1 VTARL
6 DPVGGVK
13 LARKR
18 GFSRIAVPV
27 SNPDLAEIIRSNNP
41 NALIFGVHMSG
52 ITDDESQRIIEV
64 SDLVTGCAS
73 KTVRALAGK
82 KALLQAGDVIPIFA
96 LTSRGKELVMKRIL
110 ETNEKIFFKPI
121 RHPVICTNQPEPLV

>member
-1 VTARL
+1 
-6 DPVGGVK
+6 
-13 LARKR
+13 
-18 GFSRIAVPV
+18 
-27 SNPDLAEIIRSNNP
+27 
-41 NALIFGVHMSG
+41 MSG

-82 KALLQAGDVIPIFA
+82 KALLQLGDVIPIFA
-96 LTSRGKELVMKRIL
+96 LTSQGKELVMKRIL
-110 ETNEKIFFKPI
+110 ETNEKIFFKPT